1 MSLHHSPRIV
11 TNNLV
16 FHVDAADRKC
26 YSGGST
32 CKDLANINGNGTL
45 VDVSFSSDRAFLMN
59 SQTSNIWF
67 NRSYTNVTNSFTFM
81 AFVEIPVLGIGDP
94 PFEVNILSSLNV
106 LAGGISIYAT
116 YNEFFGSFV
125 DFYISPDDALTSSDI
140 AYLYAGLL
148 DTSSKKMFIAGVV
161 DGTVN
166 RIYVNGILRSTDSP
180 HTGGSANAQTQI
192 YLGYD
197 NQFIF
202 NTKPNLKIYK
212 ALIYNRPL
220 SATEILQNYNAMRGR
235 LGL

>member
-11 TNNLV
+11 TNSLV

-26 YSGGST
+26 YSGGSI

-45 VDVSFSSDRAFLMN
+45 VDVSFSSDKAFLMN

-67 NRSYTNVTNSFTFM
+67 NRSYINVTNSFTFM
-81 AFVEIPVLGIGDP
+81 AFVEIPVLGIGDQA
-94 PFEVNILSSLNV
+94 NILSSLNV
-106 LAGGISIYAT
+106 LAGGISIYAIW
-116 YNEFFGSFV
+116 NDSFGSFV

-140 AYLYAGLL
+140 AYLYADLSN
-148 DTSSKKMFIAGVV
+148 TSSKKMFITGVV

-197 NQFIF
+197 NVFVF
-202 NTKPNLKIYK
+202 NTMPNLKIYK

-220 SATEILQNYNAMRGR
+220 SAAEILQNYNAMKGR
-235 LGL
+235 LNL